1 MLAWVNAGT
10 ALAERFEGF
19 LGAGWVRSS
28 AHGRE
33 WHMLYG
39 FTDEAR
45 LRVGA
50 GPGTIVVAGHL
61 LGAVVIGDRL
71 PVTRY
76 R

>member
-1 MLAWVNAGT
+1 
-10 ALAERFEGF
+10 
-19 LGAGWVRSS
+19 
-28 AHGRE
+28 
-33 WHMLYG
+33 MLYG